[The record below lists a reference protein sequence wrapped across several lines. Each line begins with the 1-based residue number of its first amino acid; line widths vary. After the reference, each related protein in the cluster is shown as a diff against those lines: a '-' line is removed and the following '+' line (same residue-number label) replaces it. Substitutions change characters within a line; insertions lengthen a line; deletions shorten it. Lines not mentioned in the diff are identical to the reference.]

1 MTPQTQMALK
11 EAVDILNRIQGKDK
25 TKFFFK
31 ELILHDKS
39 NTKKVEDKK
48 HGTRAK
54 G

>member
-11 EAVDILNRIQGKDK
+11 EAVEILNRIQGKDK

-31 ELILHDKS
+31 ELILHDKNS
-39 NTKKVEDKK
+39 KKKEDKK
-48 HGTRAK
+48 HGTGAK